1 MAEEQLTDKVQET
14 IRRGQVGRAQVRSEG
29 WFRDKVKE
37 ITAKGK
43 EIGRDLLELSGDNFP
58 TQIQTN
64 FTIFIFFFNNIF
76 PPFTN
81 NYNNFIN
88 HIAMCKFFK

>member
-14 IRRGQVGRAQVRSEG
+14 IRRGQVGQAQVRSEG

-43 EIGRDLLELSGDNFP
+43 
-58 TQIQTN
+58 
-64 FTIFIFFFNNIF
+64 
-76 PPFTN
+76 
-81 NYNNFIN
+81 
-88 HIAMCKFFK
+88 

>member
-14 IRRGQVGRAQVRSEG
+14 IRRGQVGQAQVRSAG

-43 EIGRDLLELSGDNFP
+43 KLGRDLLELSGDNFP
-58 TQIQTN
+58 KQIQTN
-64 FTIFIFFFNNIF
+64 FTEMQKPRFQ
-76 PPFTN
+76 
-81 NYNNFIN
+81 
-88 HIAMCKFFK
+88 KDK